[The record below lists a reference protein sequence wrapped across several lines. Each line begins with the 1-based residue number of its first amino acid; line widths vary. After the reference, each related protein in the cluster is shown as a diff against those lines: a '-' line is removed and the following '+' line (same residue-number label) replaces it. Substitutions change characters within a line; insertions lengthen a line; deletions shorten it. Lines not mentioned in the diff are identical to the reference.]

1 MVSLMIGGISRHRTA
16 IPGWARRLALVG
28 SSLACVALLLNLSVW
43 SLYAPSMAAGL
54 TTPICA
60 APASKAL
67 DGKTQ
72 GHIDIGTRHCPLGL
86 LAAGLA
92 AAPAA
97 LPVPLPTQQAAA
109 GLRLEVKRISAPPR
123 FAAWDARAPPA
134 LV

>member
-1 MVSLMIGGISRHRTA
+1 MTGGIRRHRTA
-16 IPGWARRLALVG
+16 IPGWARRLALAG
-28 SSLACVALLLNLSVW
+28 SFLACFALLLNLLVW
-43 SLYAPSMAAGL
+43 SLYAPAMAAGI

-60 APASKAL
+60 APAAKAL

-72 GHIDIGTRHCPLGL
+72 GHIDLGARHCPLGL

-97 LPVPLPTQQAAA
+97 LPVPLPTLLQAV
-109 GLRLEVKRISAPPR
+109 GLRLETKRISAPPR

-134 LV
+134 LA